1 MNYQDNLH
9 TLYVAVCFLLFGAV
23 CLCIYTACY
32 VILFTLKKSL
42 FYPEA
47 INDYIAKRNLS
58 LLKQNIKKQ
67 LLFGKNEILY
77 GEFFDCLFI
86 ISVGI
91 FLTLLNYILLDGEVR
106 IYALVAFLVGFFI
119 SKKLL
124 SKHIQSIISGI
135 IGYIYISFF
144 VLLSP
149 ALTIINHFKSKR
161 KQKDEKAN

>member
-1 MNYQDNLH
+1 M
-9 TLYVAVCFLLFGAV
+9 
-23 CLCIYTACY
+23 
-32 VILFTLKKSL
+32 
-42 FYPEA
+42 
-47 INDYIAKRNLS
+47 
-58 LLKQNIKKQ
+58 
-67 LLFGKNEILY
+67 LFGKNEILY

-91 FLTLLNYILLDGEVR
+91 FLILLNYILLDGEVR

-124 SKHIQSIISGI
+124 SKHIQSITSGI

-149 ALTIINHFKSKR
+149 ALTIINHFKLKR

>member
-1 MNYQDNLH
+1 MNYQDNIH

-23 CLCIYTACY
+23 SLCIYTACS

-42 FYPEA
+42 FSHEV
-47 INDYIAKRNLS
+47 IKDYVAKRDLS
-58 LLKQNIKKQ
+58 LLKQNAKKQ
-67 LLFGKNEILY
+67 LIFEKNEIIH
-77 GEFFDCLFI
+77 GELFDCLFI

-91 FLTLLNYILLDGEVR
+91 FLTLLNFIFLDGEFR
-106 IYALVAFLVGFFI
+106 IYALVAFFFGFFI

-124 SKHIQSIISGI
+124 SKHIQSIISRI

-149 ALTIINHFKSKR
+149 GLTIINHFKSKR
-161 KQKDEKAN
+161 KQRDKKAN